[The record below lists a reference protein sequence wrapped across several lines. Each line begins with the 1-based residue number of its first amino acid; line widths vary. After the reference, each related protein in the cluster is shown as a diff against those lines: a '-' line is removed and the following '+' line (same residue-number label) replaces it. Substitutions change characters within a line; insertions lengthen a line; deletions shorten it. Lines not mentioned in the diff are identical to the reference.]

1 MRIYIHGNKKRF
13 WHTLLLFYLVTVF
26 LTPAVHSHDHRH
38 DDGKIHHDLTLR
50 VAAAH
55 NHAVHHAGEWHSENL
70 FAPGVNFTD
79 FSRHDHNSNQH
90 SHFLD
95 SLPLRAK
102 RGVGGLEKH
111 KSFLL
116 QAVSSSLA
124 FKKVSC
130 KISNQLSPTLP
141 PSNPEFIFV
150 ATDLPPPTV

>member
-1 MRIYIHGNKKRF
+1 MRRYIHGDKKRF
-13 WHTLLLFYLVTVF
+13 WHTLLLFYLVIAF
-26 LTPAVHSHDHRH
+26 LTPSVHSHDQGH

-50 VAAAH
+50 VVAAH
-55 NHAVHHAGEWHSENL
+55 DHAVHHAGKWHSENL
-70 FAPGVNFTD
+70 FAPDANFTD
-79 FSRHDHNSNQH
+79 ISRHDHNSNQH
-90 SHFLD
+90 SHFLEN
-95 SLPLRAK
+95 LHLRAK
-102 RGVGGLEKH
+102 RVARGIEKH

-150 ATDLPPPTV
+150 ATDLPPPIV